1 MAFDDRHTEPLIL
14 IACVAFVLAVGL
26 PFVNNRGWSGFNV
39 LTGVAIGI
47 VTLIFLIG
55 LCFGVNWM
63 LERWTSRKK

>member
-1 MAFDDRHTEPLIL
+1 M
-14 IACVAFVLAVGL
+14 AFVLAVGL